1 MGSRSYLVTQTTT
14 TTMEKFNS
22 EEFKQNSQTSEK
34 GYSIMQA
41 ILGGV
46 MVAVGYNYYWPH
58 HNGGNVDGVLT
69 EEDNLCPNGAAYW
82 LWIAGI
88 LLLVSNSIN
97 GWAKMYKK
105 CAERDGKIDCGE
117 KVGMAIN
124 SFSTGCMTIVD
135 FAMLIW
141 GSVVVFGAWATW
153 TDNYEEYEKDPE
165 NMNYCMNQ
173 PMMTAFVI
181 LILKWVLIPCMIVLS
196 CLCGCCCAC
205 CCGMCAS
212 KGQTQNT

>member
-1 MGSRSYLVTQTTT
+1 
-14 TTMEKFNS
+14 MEKLNS
-22 EEFKQNSQTSEK
+22 EEFKQNTQNNEK
-34 GYSIMQA
+34 GYSIIQL
-41 ILGGV
+41 ILGAV
-46 MVAVGYNYYWPH
+46 MVAIGYQNLPVEYRFS
-58 HNGGNVDGVLT
+58 
-69 EEDNLCPNGAAYW
+69 EEAIQELSVEEKRDPCPNGAAYW
-82 LWIAGI
+82 LYIAGI
-88 LLLVSNSIN
+88 LLLVANFMN
-97 GWAKMYKK
+97 GWSKFYKW
-105 CAERDGKIDCGE
+105 CAERDGKVDKCE
-117 KVGMAIN
+117 KFNMMVN

-212 KGQTQNT
+212 KGQTQNA

>member
-1 MGSRSYLVTQTTT
+1 
-14 TTMEKFNS
+14 MEKLNS
-22 EEFKQNSQTSEK
+22 EEFKQNSQNNEK
-34 GYSIMQA
+34 GYSIIQL
-41 ILGGV
+41 ILGAV
-46 MVAVGYNYYWPH
+46 MVAIGYQNLPADYKYSA
-58 HNGGNVDGVLT
+58 
-69 EEDNLCPNGAAYW
+69 EEIQELSVQERDPCPNGAAYW
-82 LWIAGI
+82 LYIAGI
-88 LLLVSNSIN
+88 LLLVANFMN
-97 GWAKMYKK
+97 GWSKFYKWM
-105 CAERDGKIDCGE
+105 AERDGKVDKCE
-117 KVGMAIN
+117 KFNMMVN

-153 TDNYEEYEKDPE
+153 TDDYAEYEKDPE
-165 NMNYCMNQ
+165 AMNYCMNQ

-212 KGQTQNT
+212 KGQNQNA